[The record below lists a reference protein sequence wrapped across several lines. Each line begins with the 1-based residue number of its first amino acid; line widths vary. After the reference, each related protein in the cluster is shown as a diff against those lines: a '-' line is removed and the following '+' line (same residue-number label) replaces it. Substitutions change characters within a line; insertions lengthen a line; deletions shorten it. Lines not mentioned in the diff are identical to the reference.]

1 MEQQE
6 LNKEKIEINIDNT
19 DSALNWLEKILGLI
33 KDYGP
38 IKILGAAL
46 LISLVSTILYF
57 TLNPTKLFEIYDEIK
72 KEDHTELMNLRL
84 EMAPKI
90 QSLTD
95 KLTYG
100 IGATRTIVLEMHNG
114 NTGTGGLPFTKCSAT
129 YESLNLG
136 KHPVAQQYQD
146 VNMSLMPFA
155 TMLFD
160 KGYWCGNTEELQ
172 NIDRAL
178 YYKMKSNETE
188 HFAACVIEG
197 IDNKAIAFM
206 IVSFDKEDKSLLNH
220 DCDFTRENIRHIA
233 MELAVVLEVTRI
245 LDK

>member
-1 MEQQE
+1 MEEQE

-19 DSALNWLEKILGLI
+19 DDALGWLERILVLI

-38 IKILGAAL
+38 FKILGAAL
-46 LISLVSTILYF
+46 LISLVSSMLYF
-57 TLNPTKLFEIYDEIK
+57 TLNPTKLFEIYVDIK
-72 KEDHTELMNLRL
+72 DDKHTELMNLRL

-100 IGATRTIVLEMHNG
+100 IGATRTLVLEMHNG
-114 NTGTGGLPFTKCSAT
+114 STGSGGLPFTKCSAT

-136 KHPVAQQYQD
+136 KHPVAHQYQE

-155 TMLFD
+155 NFLFE
-160 KGYWCGNTEELQ
+160 KGYWCGNTNELES
-172 NIDRAL
+172 IDRSL
-178 YYKMKSNETE
+178 YYKMKSNGTE

-197 IDNKAIAFM
+197 VDNKAIAFM
-206 IVSFDKEDKSLLNH
+206 IVSFDKEDHDMRNH
-220 DCDFTRENIRHIA
+220 ECTFTRENIRHVA
-233 MELAVVLEVTRI
+233 MELAVVLEVTR
-245 LDK
+245 LLE

>member
-1 MEQQE
+1 MEEQE

-19 DSALNWLEKILGLI
+19 DSALGWLERILVLI

-38 IKILGAAL
+38 FKILGAAL
-46 LISLVSTILYF
+46 LISLVSSMLYF
-57 TLNPTKLFEIYDEIK
+57 TLNPTKLFEIYVDIK
-72 KEDHTELMNLRL
+72 DDRHTELMNLRL

-114 NTGTGGLPFTKCSAT
+114 STGSGGLPFTKCSAT

-136 KHPVAQQYQD
+136 KHPIAHQYQE

-155 TMLFD
+155 NFLFEQ
-160 KGYWCGNTEELQ
+160 GYWCGNTNDLES
-172 NIDRAL
+172 IDRSL
-178 YYKMKSNETE
+178 YYKMKSNGTE

-197 IDNKAIAFM
+197 VDNKAIAFM
-206 IVSFDKEDKSLLNH
+206 IVSFDKEDHDMFNH
-220 DCDFTRENIRHIA
+220 DCKFTRENIRHVA
-233 MELAVVLEVTRI
+233 MELAVVLEVTR
-245 LDK
+245 LLE

>member
-19 DSALNWLEKILGLI
+19 DNALGWLERILVLI

-38 IKILGAAL
+38 LKIVGAAL
-46 LISLVSTILYF
+46 LISLVSSILYF
-57 TLNPTKLFEIYDEIK
+57 TLNPSKIIEIYDGIK
-72 KEDHTELMNLRL
+72 DDKHTELMNLRL
-84 EMAPKI
+84 QMAPKI

-100 IGATRTIVLEMHNG
+100 IGATRTVVLEMHNG
-114 NTGTGGLPFTKCSAT
+114 NTGSGGLPFTKCSAT

-160 KGYWCGNTEELQ
+160 NGYWCGNTDDLQ
-172 NIDRAL
+172 EIDRAL
-178 YYKMKSNETE
+178 YYKMKSNGTE

-197 IDNKAIAFM
+197 VDNTAIAFM
-206 IVSFDKEDKSLLNH
+206 IVSFDKEDSSILNH
-220 DCDFTRENIRHIA
+220 DCSVTRDNIRHIA
-233 MELAVVLEVTRI
+233 MELAIVLEVTR
-245 LDK
+245 LLE

>member
-19 DSALNWLEKILGLI
+19 DSALNWLEKILALI

-38 IKILGAAL
+38 FKILGAAL

-146 VNMSLMPFA
+146 VNLSLMPFA
-155 TMLFD
+155 TTLFD

-206 IVSFDKEDKSLLNH
+206 IVSFDKEDKALLNH

>member
-1 MEQQE
+1 MDQQD
-6 LNKEKIEINIDNT
+6 LTNEKIEINIDNT
-19 DSALNWLEKILGLI
+19 DSALNWLEKILVLI

-38 IKILGAAL
+38 LKILGAAL
-46 LISLVSTILYF
+46 LISLVSSILYF

-72 KEDHTELMNLRL
+72 KEDHMELMNLRL
-84 EMAPKI
+84 KMAPKI

-100 IGATRTIVLEMHNG
+100 IGASRTIVLEMHNG

-155 TMLFD
+155 TTLFEN
-160 KGYWCGNTEELQ
+160 GYWCGNTDDLQ
-172 NIDRAL
+172 YIDRAL
-178 YYKMKSNETE
+178 YYKMKSNGTE

-206 IVSFDKEDKSLLNH
+206 IVSFDKEDELMANH
-220 DCDFTRENIRHIA
+220 DCHTTRESIRHIA
-233 MELAVVLEVTRI
+233 MELAVVLEVTR
-245 LDK
+245 LLE